1 MMSAKLV
8 HQIEDH
14 WEAVA
19 VRFLR
24 LVRDC
29 TRVPNL
35 NRLPESEAIEVCR
48 RLLRNLGHWL
58 DTSSD
63 ETVRAQYEQVGRQRF
78 RDGMPLSEA
87 LRAVQLLKDAAV
99 GYIRDQGMRGD
110 SVDLYAEEELE
121 HELSR
126 FFDLLMFHLA
136 RGYEQEQAGTTRT
149 AVSHG
154 A

>member
-1 MMSAKLV
+1 MTSAKLV

-24 LVRDC
+24 LVRNC
-29 TRVPNL
+29 SRVPHL

-48 RLLRNLGHWL
+48 RLLRNLGQWL
-58 DTSSD
+58 DSSVED
-63 ETVRAQYEQVGRQRF
+63 SVRDQYEEIGRQRC
-78 RDGMPLSEA
+78 RDHMPLSEA
-87 LRAVQLLKDAAV
+87 IRGVQLLKEAAI
-99 GYIRDQGMRGD
+99 GYIRDQGVLNEA
-110 SVDLYAEEELE
+110 VDLYAEEELE

-136 RGYEQEQAGTTRT
+136 RGYEQEQAGTAR
-149 AVSHG
+149 AAGVAG
-154 A
+154 V

>member
-24 LVRDC
+24 LVRNC
-29 TRVPNL
+29 PRVPHL

-48 RLLRNLGHWL
+48 RLLRNLGQWL
-58 DTSSD
+58 DTSA
-63 ETVRAQYEQVGRQRF
+63 EEKVAEQYEQLGRQRC
-78 RDGMPLSEA
+78 REQMPISEA
-87 LRAVQLLKDAAV
+87 IRGVQLLKDAAV
-99 GYIRDQGMRGD
+99 GYIRDQGLLNEA
-110 SVDLYAEEELE
+110 VDLYAEEELE

-136 RGYEQEQAGTTRT
+136 RGYGLEQAGSAR
-149 AVSHG
+149 AAGLGG

>member
-24 LVRDC
+24 LVRGC
-29 TRVPNL
+29 SRVPHL
-35 NRLPESEAIEVCR
+35 NRLPESEAIEICR
-48 RLLRNLGHWL
+48 RLLRNLSQWL
-58 DTSSD
+58 DSSAEERIRD
-63 ETVRAQYEQVGRQRF
+63 TYEQVGRQRC
-78 RDGMPLSEA
+78 REQMPISEA
-87 LRAVQLLKDAAV
+87 IRGVQLLKEAAI
-99 GYIRDQGMRGD
+99 GYIRDQGVLNEA
-110 SVDLYAEEELE
+110 VDLYAEEELE

-136 RGYEQEQAGTTRT
+136 RGYEQEQAGSARV
-149 AVSHG
+149 AGMAGV
-154 A
+154 

>member
-1 MMSAKLV
+1 MLSARLV

-24 LVRDC
+24 LVRNC
-29 TRVPNL
+29 SRVPHL
-35 NRLPESEAIEVCR
+35 NRLPESEAIEICR
-48 RLLRNLGHWL
+48 RLMRNLGQWV
-58 DTSSD
+58 DSSAED
-63 ETVRAQYEQVGRQRF
+63 VVRDQYEQIGRKRC
-78 RDGMPLSEA
+78 REGMPISEA
-87 LRAVQLLKDAAV
+87 IRAVQLLKDAAI
-99 GYIRDQGMRGD
+99 GYIRDQGLTTEG
-110 SVDLYAEEELE
+110 VDLYAEEELQ

-136 RGYEQEQAGTTRT
+136 RGYEQEQAGTAR
-149 AVSHG
+149 AAASHG